1 MKIYTQNE
9 AANIVELFED
19 VLDRFDIVVPSE
31 EDDDRSED
39 NDAKLY
45 GMVYWDLLEAV
56 QNKLITWT
64 AQVKNGAEVVTDEW
78 ED

>member
-19 VLDRFDIVVPSE
+19 ILDEYNIVVPSE
-31 EDDDRSED
+31 EDDDRGED

-56 QNKLITWT
+56 QSRLVMWT

-78 ED
+78 EG